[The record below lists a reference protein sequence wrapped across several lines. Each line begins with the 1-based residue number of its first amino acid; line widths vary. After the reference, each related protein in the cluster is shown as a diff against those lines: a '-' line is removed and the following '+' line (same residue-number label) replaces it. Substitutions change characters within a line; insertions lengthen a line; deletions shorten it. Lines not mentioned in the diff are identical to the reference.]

1 MVEKQV
7 KETLVDTDSTFVL
20 AEPPK
25 QDLWDTVLDQIDDVA
40 RRLKLDPGIHAV
52 IRQPERELTVAVPVV
67 MDDGLIKVFTGY
79 RIQHSSAR
87 GPCKGGIRYHPE
99 VNLNEVRA
107 LAALMTWKCAVVGI
121 PYGGA
126 KGGVKCDPMQMSEDE
141 VRRMTRRFTAMIM
154 PIIGAKR
161 DIPAPDVNTNAQ
173 TMAWI
178 ADTVSMLE
186 RKTVIDIVTGKPV
199 PLGGSLGRTE
209 ATGRGVAITT
219 EELLKRKGQA
229 LSETRVAVQG
239 YGNVGSHAATI
250 LDQMGCKIVAV
261 SDVSG
266 GLYSSKGLDIAGI
279 NRHITNHPKRLL
291 EGYEAPGIEKI
302 NNEELLISDTDVLI
316 PAALEHQIR
325 VDNAPYVQAKMI
337 IEGANGPT
345 TREADEILH
354 ARGVTVVPD
363 ILANAGGVVV
373 SYFEWVQDLQCFF
386 WDEEE
391 VNRNLKRIMVRSF
404 KEVWDFSQREEVSM
418 RLGAYMLAVDRVAG
432 AVQARGIFP

>member
-1 MVEKQV
+1 
-7 KETLVDTDSTFVL
+7 
-20 AEPPK
+20 
-25 QDLWDTVLDQIDDVA
+25 
-40 RRLKLDPGIHAV
+40 
-52 IRQPERELTVAVPVV
+52 
-67 MDDGLIKVFTGY
+67 
-79 RIQHSSAR
+79 
-87 GPCKGGIRYHPE
+87 
-99 VNLNEVRA
+99 
-107 LAALMTWKCAVVGI
+107 
-121 PYGGA
+121 
-126 KGGVKCDPMQMSEDE
+126 MQMSEDE

>member
-1 MVEKQV
+1 MEKQV

-52 IRQPERELTVAVPVV
+52 LRQPERELTVAVPVV

-199 PLGGSLGRTE
+199 SLGGSLGRTE

-219 EELLKRKGQA
+219 EELLKRTGQA

-239 YGNVGSHAATI
+239 YGNVGSHAATL

-279 NRHITNHPKRLL
+279 NRHITNHPQRLL
-291 EGYEAPGIEKI
+291 EGYAAPGVEKI

-337 IEGANGPT
+337 VEGANGPT

-354 ARGVTVVPD
+354 ARGVTIVPD

>member
-1 MVEKQV
+1 MEKQV

-52 IRQPERELTVAVPVV
+52 LRQPERELTVAVPVV

-107 LAALMTWKCAVVGI
+107 LAALMTWKCAVAGI

-199 PLGGSLGRTE
+199 SLGGSLGRTE

-219 EELLKRKGQA
+219 EELLKRTGQA

-250 LDQMGCKIVAV
+250 LDRMGCKIVAV

-279 NRHITNHPKRLL
+279 NRHITNHPQRLL
-291 EGYEAPGIEKI
+291 EGYAAPGVEKI

-337 IEGANGPT
+337 VEGANGPT

-354 ARGVTVVPD
+354 ARGITVVPD